1 MNRHERRKNKGKGI
15 EDNKFFEKLTN
26 AIKVHQARNF
36 TEAESEY
43 KKLLVTHPKSY
54 ELNRHMG
61 ILYQDTG
68 RVEDSFNFFVTC
80 VEKNPNGFEA
90 YNNMGTSYI
99 IVKEYELA
107 VKCFNKSLSISD
119 KYYPAVNNLADL
131 YARRGDGENS
141 LKYSKVLL
149 KIDSSS
155 SNTISTYAKALVLNH
170 NIDKAINLMEDLVNK
185 HPDNEE
191 FQINL
196 ATAYREIGNFERSKE
211 IVDIGF
217 KTLFKRRLKN
227 EPVKNLIQ
235 FFAQYA
241 SDKKNLLDDQEIE
254 FFSDRLNS
262 NDLNVDQKITLARG
276 FFEYFRNIKEFD
288 ESYKYLERMNELC
301 FEIGDF
307 DIKKEEILFEKL
319 ARHRS
324 YPSIQIKESS
334 VIPIFICG
342 MPRSGTTLCEQIL
355 SAHSDVYGA
364 GELRYLLQLTKL
376 QDVINNPEINN
387 LEKYIK
393 NIETK
398 ETLLSIRK
406 EYLKLLSNINNQG
419 ERYICDKMPHNFL
432 LIDLIRFILPEAKII
447 YCKRKPADNCFSLLT
462 QRFVEG
468 RHLYC
473 YNQKTLAEYYQF
485 HENLMNIWLE
495 KFNKDIFILDNEE
508 LVNNQKDITVK
519 LLKFCN
525 LNWEDNC
532 IEFYK
537 NKRQVR
543 TASLEQV
550 RQPINKKSIGAWE
563 SYKSH
568 LTEMIG
574 VLEKNGKS

>member
-15 EDNKFFEKLTN
+15 EDNKFFEILAS
-26 AIKVHQARNF
+26 AIDIHTARNF
-36 TEAESEY
+36 TDAESIY
-43 KKLLVTHPKSY
+43 KKLLITHPKSY

-68 RVEDSFNFFVTC
+68 RVEDSFKFFVTC

-131 YARRGDGENS
+131 YARRGDSENS
-141 LKYSKVLL
+141 LKYSKVLQ
-149 KIDSSS
+149 KIDPDNP
-155 SNTISTYAKALVLNH
+155 NTISTHAKALVLNH
-170 NIDKAINLMEDLVNK
+170 NINKAIELMEKLVNN
-185 HPDNEE
+185 HPNNEE

-196 ATAYREIGNFERSKE
+196 ATAYREIGDFKKSKE

-217 KTLFKRRLKN
+217 KTLFKRRLNN

-241 SDKKNLLDDQEIE
+241 SDKKNLLNDQEIK
-254 FFSDRLNS
+254 FFTERLNS
-262 NDLNVDQKITLARG
+262 TDLNVDQKITLARG
-276 FFEYFRNIKEFD
+276 LFEYFRNIKEFD
-288 ESYKYLERMNELC
+288 RSYTFLEIMNVLC
-301 FEIGDF
+301 YQIVDY
-307 DIKKEEILFEKL
+307 DIKKERVLFDKL
-319 ARHRS
+319 GNDRN
-324 YPSIQIKESS
+324 YPTIKKTGNSI
-334 VIPIFICG
+334 IPIFICG

-355 SAHSDVYGA
+355 SSHSEVYGA
-364 GELRYLLQLTKL
+364 GELRYLLQLTTL
-376 QDVINNPEINN
+376 QDVINNPEIDNI
-387 LEKYIK
+387 EKYIES
-393 NIETK
+393 IENK
-398 ETLLSIRK
+398 ETLLNIRE
-406 EYLKLLSNINNQG
+406 EYLKLLGNINRQG

-432 LIDLIRFILPEAKII
+432 LIDLIRLILPEAKII

-473 YNQKTLAEYYQF
+473 YNQRTLAEYYQF
-485 HENLMNIWLE
+485 HEDLMKIWLD
-495 KFNKDIFILDNEE
+495 KFKKDIFILDNED
-508 LVNNQKDITVK
+508 LVNDQKNITVE
-519 LLKFCN
+519 LLKFCG
-525 LNWEDNC
+525 LDWEDSC

-568 LTEMIG
+568 LSEMIG
-574 VLEKNGKS
+574 VLEKNDT

>member
-15 EDNKFFEKLTN
+15 EDNKFFEILAG
-26 AIKVHQARNF
+26 AIEIHKARNY
-36 TEAESEY
+36 TEAEVIY
-43 KKLLVTHPKSY
+43 NKLLITHPKSY

-119 KYYPAVNNLADL
+119 KYCPALNNLADL

-141 LKYSKVLL
+141 LKYAKVLL
-149 KIDSSS
+149 KIDPDSP
-155 SNTISTYAKALVLNH
+155 NTISTYAKALVLNH
-170 NIDKAINLMEDLVNK
+170 NIEKAIDLMEGLVNE

-196 ATAYREIGNFERSKE
+196 ATAYREIGSFEKSKE

-217 KTLFKRRLKN
+217 KTLFKRRLNN

-241 SDKKNLLDDQEIE
+241 SDKKNLLDAQEEE

-262 NDLNVDQKITLARG
+262 TDLNVDQKITLARG
-276 FFEYFRNIKEFD
+276 FFEYFRNIKDFD
-288 ESYKYLERMNELC
+288 KSYKYLEIMNELC
-301 FEIGDF
+301 FEIADF
-307 DIKKEEILFEKL
+307 DLNKDKVLFEEL
-319 ARHRS
+319 AQHRS
-324 YPSIQIKESS
+324 YPEIQMKESS

-376 QDVINNPEINN
+376 QDVINKPEINN
-387 LEKYIK
+387 IEKYVE

-398 ETLLSIRK
+398 EALSNIRQ
-406 EYLKLLSNINNQG
+406 EYLKLLASINKRG
-419 ERYICDKMPHNFL
+419 EKYVCDKMPHNFL

-485 HENLMNIWLE
+485 HENLMNVWLE
-495 KFNKDIFILDNEE
+495 KFRKDIFILDNED
-508 LVNNQKDITVK
+508 LVNNQKNITIE
-519 LLKFCN
+519 LLKFCS
-525 LNWEDNC
+525 LDWEDSC

-568 LTEMIG
+568 LGEMIG
-574 VLEKNGKS
+574 VLEKNDV

>member
-15 EDNKFFEKLTN
+15 EDNKFFEILAG
-26 AIKVHQARNF
+26 AIEIHKARNY
-36 TEAESEY
+36 TEAEGIY
-43 KKLLVTHPKSY
+43 NKLLITHPKSY

-149 KIDSSS
+149 KIDPNSP
-155 SNTISTYAKALVLNH
+155 NTISTYAKALVLNH
-170 NIDKAINLMEDLVNK
+170 NIEEAIDLMEDLVNK

-196 ATAYREIGNFERSKE
+196 ATAYREIGNFKKSKE
-211 IVDIGF
+211 MVDTGF
-217 KTLFKRRLKN
+217 KTLFKKRLNN

-241 SDKKNLLDDQEIE
+241 SDKKNLLDNQEIE

-262 NDLNVDQKITLARG
+262 SDLNVDQKITLARG
-276 FFEYFRNIKEFD
+276 FFEYFRNIKKFD
-288 ESYKYLERMNELC
+288 ESYKYLEKMNELC

-307 DIKKEEILFEKL
+307 DIKKEEVLFEKL
-319 ARHRS
+319 AQNRR
-324 YPSIQIKESS
+324 YPTIQMKEGS

-355 SAHSDVYGA
+355 SAHSEVYGA

-376 QDVINNPEINN
+376 QDVINIPDTSNINN
-387 LEKYIK
+387 YFQSLEAS
-393 NIETK
+393 
-398 ETLLSIRK
+398 ETLLNIRK
-406 EYLKLLSNINNQG
+406 EYLNSLANIKKKG

-432 LIDLIRFILPEAKII
+432 LIDLIRCILPEAKII

-485 HENLMNIWLE
+485 HENLMNVWLE
-495 KFNKDIFILDNEE
+495 KFKNDIFILDNEE
-508 LVNNQKDITVK
+508 LVNNQKNITVE
-519 LLKFCN
+519 LLKFCG
-525 LNWEDNC
+525 LDWEDSC

-574 VLEKNGKS
+574 VLEKNDT

>member
-15 EDNKFFEKLTN
+15 EDKIFFEALAS
-26 AIKVHQARNF
+26 AIKVHETRSFNK
-36 TEAESEY
+36 AESIY
-43 KKLLVTHPKSY
+43 KRLLVTHPQSY
-54 ELNRHMG
+54 ELNRHIG
-61 ILYQDTG
+61 ILYQDSG
-68 RVEDSFNFFVTC
+68 RVEESFNFFVKC
-80 VEKNPNGFEA
+80 IEKNPKGFEA

-99 IVKEYELA
+99 IVKEYDLA
-107 VKCFNKSLSISD
+107 IQCFTQSLSISNN
-119 KYYPAVNNLADL
+119 YYPAVNNLASL
-131 YARRGDGENS
+131 YARRGDGEKS
-141 LKYSKVLL
+141 LEYSKTLL
-149 KIDSSS
+149 QIDSNNP
-155 SNTISTYAKALVLNH
+155 NTISTHAKSLILNH
-170 NIDKAINLMEDLVNK
+170 DIDKAIDLMESLVKDYPN
-185 HPDNEE
+185 NEE

-196 ATAYREIGNFERSKE
+196 ATAYREIGDFKKSKK

-217 KTLFKRRLKN
+217 KNLFKKRLNN

-241 SDKKNLLDDQEIE
+241 SDKKNLLGEQEIE
-254 FFSDRLNS
+254 FFAGRLNS
-262 NDLNVDQKITLARG
+262 SDLNIDQKITLARA
-276 FFEYFRNIKEFD
+276 FFEYFRNIEDFD
-288 ESYKYLERMNELC
+288 KSYEYLEIMNKLC
-301 FEIGDF
+301 SKIDEYDV
-307 DIKKEEILFEKL
+307 KKEEVLFNEL
-319 ARHRS
+319 ANTKN
-324 YPSIQIKESS
+324 YPTIQKEENSI
-334 VIPIFICG
+334 IPIFICG

-355 SAHSDVYGA
+355 SSHSEVYGA

-376 QDVINNPEINN
+376 QDVVNNPETKNIV
-387 LEKYIK
+387 KYIK

-398 ETLLSIRK
+398 ETLLNIRE
-406 EYLKLLSNINNQG
+406 EYLKLLASINRRG

-473 YNQKTLAEYYQF
+473 YNQKTLAKYYQL
-485 HENLMNIWLE
+485 HTNLMSVWLK
-495 KFNKDIFILDNEE
+495 KFKKDIFILDNEN
-508 LVNNQKDITVK
+508 LVNDQKNITSQ
-519 LLKFCN
+519 LLKFCG
-525 LNWEDNC
+525 LDWEDNC

-568 LTEMIG
+568 LAEMIG
-574 VLEKNGKS
+574 VLEKNDT

>member
-1 MNRHERRKNKGKGI
+1 MNRHERRKNKGKGV
-15 EDNKFFEKLTN
+15 EDNKFFEKLSR
-26 AIKVHQARNF
+26 AIEVHKARSF
-36 TEAESEY
+36 TDAESIY
-43 KKLLVTHPKSY
+43 KKLLVTHPNSY

-80 VEKNPNGFEA
+80 IKKNPNGFEA

-107 VKCFNKSLSISD
+107 VQCFNKSLSISD

-149 KIDSSS
+149 KIDPNSP
-155 SNTISTYAKALVLNH
+155 NTISTYAKALVLNH
-170 NIDKAINLMEDLVNK
+170 NIEKAIDLMEDLVNK

-196 ATAYREIGNFERSKE
+196 ATAYREIGNFKRSKE
-211 IVDIGF
+211 MVDIGF
-217 KTLFKRRLKN
+217 KNLFKKRLNN

-235 FFAQYA
+235 FFAQFA
-241 SDKKNLLDDQEIE
+241 SDKKNLLNDQEIE
-254 FFSDRLNS
+254 FFSNRLDS
-262 NDLNVDQKITLARG
+262 SDLNVDQKITLARG
-276 FFEYFRNIKEFD
+276 FFEYFRNIKKFD
-288 ESYKYLERMNELC
+288 ESYKYLEKMNELC

-307 DIKKEEILFEKL
+307 DIKKEEVLFEKL
-319 ARHRS
+319 AQHKS
-324 YPSIQIKESS
+324 YPTIQMKESS

-376 QDVINNPEINN
+376 QDVINQPDADNIDSYFQS
-387 LEKYIK
+387 LE
-393 NIETK
+393 TS
-398 ETLLSIRK
+398 ETLLNIRK
-406 EYLKLLSNINNQG
+406 EYLNSLANINKQG

-432 LIDLIRFILPEAKII
+432 LIDLIKFILPEAKII

-473 YNQKTLAEYYQF
+473 YDQKTLAEYYLF
-485 HENLMNIWLE
+485 HKNLMNVWLE
-495 KFNKDIFILDNEE
+495 KFKKDIFILDNED
-508 LVNNQKDITVK
+508 LVNNQKNITIE
-519 LLKFCN
+519 LLKFCG
-525 LNWEDNC
+525 LDWEDSC
-532 IEFYK
+532 MEFYK
-537 NKRQVR
+537 TKRQVR

-563 SYKSH
+563 NYRPH
-568 LTEMIG
+568 LAEMIG
-574 VLEKNGKS
+574 VLEKNVT

>member
-1 MNRHERRKNKGKGI
+1 MNRQDRRKNKGKGI
-15 EDNKFFEKLTN
+15 EDSKFFQTLAG
-26 AIKVHQARNF
+26 AIEMHKARDF
-36 TEAESEY
+36 TKAESIY

-61 ILYQDTG
+61 ILFQDTG
-68 RVEDSFNFFVTC
+68 RTEDSFNFFVKC
-80 VEKNPNGFEA
+80 IEKNPNGFEA
-90 YNNMGTSYI
+90 YNNMGTSYV

-131 YARRGDGENS
+131 YARRGEGEKS
-141 LKYSKVLL
+141 LEYSKVLL
-149 KIDSSS
+149 QIDRNNPKTTSA
-155 SNTISTYAKALVLNH
+155 YAKALVLNH
-170 NIDKAINLMEDLVNK
+170 EINKGIDLMKGLVNE
-185 HPDNEE
+185 HPNNEE

-196 ATAYREIGNFERSKE
+196 ATAYREIGDFKKSKE
-211 IVDIGF
+211 IVDVGF
-217 KTLFKRRLKN
+217 KTLFKRRLNN

-235 FFAQYA
+235 FFSSYS
-241 SDKKNLLDDQEIE
+241 SDKNNLLNEQEIE
-254 FFSDRLNS
+254 FFIDRLNS
-262 NDLNVDQKITLARG
+262 PDLNVDQKITLAKS
-276 FFEYFRNIKEFD
+276 FFEYFRNTKNFD
-288 ESYKYLERMNELC
+288 KSYKYLEIMNELC
-301 FEIGDF
+301 SQVVDY
-307 DIKKEEILFEKL
+307 DIKKEAILFDKL
-319 ARHRS
+319 ASSRI
-324 YPSIQIKESS
+324 YPTIQTKENSI
-334 VIPIFICG
+334 IPIFICG

-355 SAHSDVYGA
+355 SSHSEVYGA

-376 QDVINNPEINN
+376 QDVINNPEIDNI
-387 LEKYIK
+387 EKYFE

-398 ETLLSIRK
+398 ETLLNIRE
-406 EYLKLLSNINNQG
+406 EYLKLLANINRQG

-485 HENLMNIWLE
+485 HENLMNVWLE
-495 KFNKDIFILDNEE
+495 KFKKDIFILDNED
-508 LVNNQKDITVK
+508 LVNNQKDKTVE

-525 LNWEDNC
+525 LGWEDSC

-537 NKRQVR
+537 TKRQVR

-563 SYKSH
+563 NYRPH
-568 LTEMIG
+568 LAEMIG
-574 VLEKNGKS
+574 VLEKNVT

>member
-15 EDNKFFEKLTN
+15 EDNKFFEILAS
-26 AIKVHQARNF
+26 AIDIHTARNF
-36 TEAESEY
+36 TDAESIY
-43 KKLLVTHPKSY
+43 KKLLITHPKSY
-54 ELNRHMG
+54 ELNRHIG

-68 RVEDSFNFFVTC
+68 RVEDSFKFFVTC

-119 KYYPAVNNLADL
+119 QYYPAVNNLADL
-131 YARRGDGENS
+131 YARRGDSENS
-141 LKYSKVLL
+141 LKYSKVLK
-149 KIDSSS
+149 KIDPDNP
-155 SNTISTYAKALVLNH
+155 NTISTHAKALVLNH
-170 NIDKAINLMEDLVNK
+170 NINKAIELMEKLVNN
-185 HPDNEE
+185 HPNNEE

-196 ATAYREIGNFERSKE
+196 ATAYREIGDFKKSKE
-211 IVDIGF
+211 IVNVGF
-217 KTLFKRRLKN
+217 KTLFKRRLNN

-241 SDKKNLLDDQEIE
+241 SDKKNLLNDQEIK
-254 FFSDRLNS
+254 FFTERLNS
-262 NDLNVDQKITLARG
+262 TDLNIDQKITLARG
-276 FFEYFRNIKEFD
+276 LFEYFRNIKEFD
-288 ESYKYLERMNELC
+288 RSYKFLEIMNELC
-301 FEIGDF
+301 YQIVDY
-307 DIKKEEILFEKL
+307 DIKKERVFFDKL
-319 ARHRS
+319 GIDRN
-324 YPSIQIKESS
+324 YPTIKKTGNSI
-334 VIPIFICG
+334 IPIFICG

-355 SAHSDVYGA
+355 SSHSEVYGA
-364 GELRYLLQLTKL
+364 GELRYLLQLTTL
-376 QDVINNPEINN
+376 QDVINNPEIDNI
-387 LEKYIK
+387 EKYIES
-393 NIETK
+393 IENK
-398 ETLLSIRK
+398 ETLLNIRE
-406 EYLKLLSNINNQG
+406 EYLKLLANINRQG

-485 HENLMNIWLE
+485 HEDLMKIWLD
-495 KFNKDIFILDNEE
+495 KFKKDIFILDNED
-508 LVNNQKDITVK
+508 LVNDQKNITVE
-519 LLKFCN
+519 LLKFCG
-525 LNWEDNC
+525 LDWEDSC

-568 LTEMIG
+568 LSEMIG
-574 VLEKNGKS
+574 VLEKNDT

>member
-1 MNRHERRKNKGKGI
+1 MNRHERRKNKGKGV
-15 EDNKFFEKLTN
+15 EDNKFFEKLSR
-26 AIKVHQARNF
+26 AIEVHKARSF
-36 TEAESEY
+36 TDAEGIY
-43 KKLLVTHPKSY
+43 KKLLVTHPNSY

-80 VEKNPNGFEA
+80 IKKNPNGFEA

-107 VKCFNKSLSISD
+107 VQCFNKSLSISD

-141 LKYSKVLL
+141 LKYSRVLL
-149 KIDSSS
+149 KIDPDSP
-155 SNTISTYAKALVLNH
+155 NTISTYAKALVLNH
-170 NIDKAINLMEDLVNK
+170 NIDKAIDLMEDLVNK

-196 ATAYREIGNFERSKE
+196 ATAYREIGNFKRSKE
-211 IVDIGF
+211 MVDIGF
-217 KTLFKRRLKN
+217 KNLFKKRLNN
-227 EPVKNLIQ
+227 EPVKSLIQ
-235 FFAQYA
+235 FFAQFA
-241 SDKKNLLDDQEIE
+241 SDKKNLLNDQEIE
-254 FFSDRLNS
+254 FFSNRLDS
-262 NDLNVDQKITLARG
+262 SDLNVDQKITLARG
-276 FFEYFRNIKEFD
+276 FFEYFRNIKKFD
-288 ESYKYLERMNELC
+288 ESYKYLEKMNELC

-307 DIKKEEILFEKL
+307 DIKKEEVLFEKL
-319 ARHRS
+319 AQHKS
-324 YPSIQIKESS
+324 YPTIQMKESS

-376 QDVINNPEINN
+376 QDVINQPDANN
-387 LEKYIK
+387 IDNYFQSLEAS
-393 NIETK
+393 
-398 ETLLSIRK
+398 ETLLNIRK
-406 EYLKLLSNINNQG
+406 EYLNSLANINKQG

-432 LIDLIRFILPEAKII
+432 LIDLIKFILPEAKII

-473 YNQKTLAEYYQF
+473 YDQKTLAEYYLF
-485 HENLMNIWLE
+485 HENLMNVWLE
-495 KFNKDIFILDNEE
+495 KFKKDIFILDNED
-508 LVNNQKDITVK
+508 LVNNQKNITIE
-519 LLKFCN
+519 LLKFCG
-525 LNWEDNC
+525 LDWEDSC
-532 IEFYK
+532 MEFYK
-537 NKRQVR
+537 TKRQVR

-563 SYKSH
+563 NYRPH
-568 LTEMIG
+568 LAEMIG
-574 VLEKNGKS
+574 VLEKNVT

>member
-15 EDNKFFEKLTN
+15 EDNKFFEILAG
-26 AIKVHQARNF
+26 AIEIHKARNY
-36 TEAESEY
+36 TEAEVIY
-43 KKLLVTHPKSY
+43 NKLLITHPKSY

-119 KYYPAVNNLADL
+119 KYCPALNNLADL

-141 LKYSKVLL
+141 LKYAKVLL
-149 KIDSSS
+149 KIDPDSP
-155 SNTISTYAKALVLNH
+155 NTISTYAKALVLNH
-170 NIDKAINLMEDLVNK
+170 NIEKAIDLMEGLVNE

-196 ATAYREIGNFERSKE
+196 ATAYREIGSFEKSKE

-217 KTLFKRRLKN
+217 KTLFKRRLNN

-241 SDKKNLLDDQEIE
+241 SDKKNLLNAQEEE

-262 NDLNVDQKITLARG
+262 TDLNVDQKITLARG
-276 FFEYFRNIKEFD
+276 FFEYFRNIKDFD
-288 ESYKYLERMNELC
+288 KSYKYLEIMNELC
-301 FEIGDF
+301 FEIADF
-307 DIKKEEILFEKL
+307 DLNKDKVLFEEL
-319 ARHRS
+319 AQHRS
-324 YPSIQIKESS
+324 YPEIQMKESS

-376 QDVINNPEINN
+376 QDVINKPEINN
-387 LEKYIK
+387 IEKYVE

-398 ETLLSIRK
+398 EALSIIRQ
-406 EYLKLLSNINNQG
+406 EYLKLLASINKRG
-419 ERYICDKMPHNFL
+419 EKYVCDKMPHNFL

-485 HENLMNIWLE
+485 HENLMNVWLE
-495 KFNKDIFILDNEE
+495 KFRKDIFILDNED
-508 LVNNQKDITVK
+508 LVNNQKNITIE
-519 LLKFCN
+519 LLKFCS
-525 LNWEDNC
+525 LDWEDSC

-568 LTEMIG
+568 LGEMMG
-574 VLEKNGKS
+574 VLEKNDV

>member
-15 EDNKFFEKLTN
+15 EDNKFFEMLAG
-26 AIKVHQARNF
+26 AIEIHKARNY
-36 TEAESEY
+36 TEAEVIY
-43 KKLLVTHPKSY
+43 NKLLITHPKSY
-54 ELNRHMG
+54 ELNRHIG

-68 RVEDSFNFFVTC
+68 RVEDSFNFFVEC
-80 VEKNPNGFEA
+80 IEKNPNGFEA
-90 YNNMGTSYI
+90 YNNMGTSYV

-141 LKYSKVLL
+141 LKYSEVLL
-149 KIDSSS
+149 KIDSNSPK
-155 SNTISTYAKALVLNH
+155 TISTYAKALVLNH
-170 NIDKAINLMEDLVNK
+170 NIEKAIDLMEGLVNE

-196 ATAYREIGNFERSKE
+196 ATAYREIGDFERSKE
-211 IVDIGF
+211 IVNIGF
-217 KTLFKRRLKN
+217 KNLFKRRLNN

-235 FFAQYA
+235 FFSQYA

-254 FFSDRLNS
+254 FFLDRLKS
-262 NDLNVDQKITLARG
+262 TDLNVDQKITLARG
-276 FFEYFRNIKEFD
+276 FFEYFRNIKDFD
-288 ESYKYLERMNELC
+288 KSYKYLEIMNKLC
-301 FEIGDF
+301 FQIEDF
-307 DIKKEEILFEKL
+307 DIEKEQFLFEKL
-319 ARHRS
+319 AQHKS
-324 YPSIQIKESS
+324 YPTIQTKEGS

-376 QDVINNPEINN
+376 QDVINQPDANN
-387 LEKYIK
+387 IDSYFQSLETS
-393 NIETK
+393 EA
-398 ETLLSIRK
+398 LLNIRK
-406 EYLKLLSNINNQG
+406 EYLNSLANINKQG

-432 LIDLIRFILPEAKII
+432 LINLIRFILPEAKII
-447 YCKRKPADNCFSLLT
+447 YCKRQPADNCFSLLT

-473 YNQKTLAEYYQF
+473 YDQKTLAKYYLF
-485 HENLMNIWLE
+485 HENLMNVWLE
-495 KFNKDIFILDNEE
+495 KFKKDIFILDNED
-508 LVNNQKDITVK
+508 LVNNQKNITIE
-519 LLKFCN
+519 LLKFCG
-525 LNWEDNC
+525 LDWEDSC
-532 IEFYK
+532 MEFYK
-537 NKRQVR
+537 TKRQVR

-550 RQPINKKSIGAWE
+550 RQPMNKKSIGAWE

-568 LTEMIG
+568 LGDMIG
-574 VLEKNGKS
+574 VLEKNDT

>member
-1 MNRHERRKNKGKGI
+1 MNRQERRKNKGRGI
-15 EDNKFFEKLTN
+15 EDNKFFQMLAN
-26 AIKVHQARNF
+26 AIEVHKVRNF
-36 TEAESEY
+36 TEAESMY
-43 KKLLVTHPKSY
+43 NKLLVTHPKSY

-61 ILYQDTG
+61 ILFQDTG
-68 RVEDSFNFFVTC
+68 RTEDSFNFFVKC
-80 VEKNPNGFEA
+80 IEKNPNGFEA
-90 YNNMGTSYI
+90 YNNMGTSYV

-119 KYYPAVNNLADL
+119 KYYPAVSNLADL
-131 YARRGDGENS
+131 YARRGEGEKS
-141 LKYSKVLL
+141 LEYSKVLL
-149 KIDSSS
+149 QIDRNNPKTTSA
-155 SNTISTYAKALVLNH
+155 YAKALVLNH
-170 NIDKAINLMEDLVNK
+170 EINKGIDLMKGLVNEY
-185 HPDNEE
+185 PNNRE

-196 ATAYREIGNFERSKE
+196 ASAYREIGDFKKSKE

-217 KTLFKRRLKN
+217 KTLFKRRLNN

-241 SDKKNLLDDQEIE
+241 SDKKNLLSEQEVE
-254 FFSDRLNS
+254 FFIDRLNS
-262 NDLNVDQKITLARG
+262 TDINVDQKITLARA
-276 FFEYFRNIKEFD
+276 FFEYFRNIKNFD
-288 ESYKYLERMNELC
+288 KSYKYLEIMNKLC
-301 FEIGDF
+301 SQVIDY
-307 DIKKEEILFEKL
+307 DIKKEAVLFDKL
-319 ARHRS
+319 ASSRN
-324 YPSIQIKESS
+324 YPAIQTKESS
-334 VIPIFICG
+334 IIPIFICG

-355 SAHSDVYGA
+355 SSHSEVFGA

-376 QDVINNPEINN
+376 QDVINDPGNN
-387 LEKYIK
+387 NIEKYFEDIG
-393 NIETK
+393 TR
-398 ETLLSIRK
+398 ETLLNIREK
-406 EYLKLLSNINNQG
+406 YLKLLSNINRQG

-485 HENLMNIWLE
+485 HENLMNVWLE
-495 KFNKDIFILDNEE
+495 KFKKDIFILDNED
-508 LVNNQKDITVK
+508 LVNNQKDKTVE

-525 LNWEDNC
+525 LGWEDSC

-563 SYKSH
+563 NYKSH
-568 LTEMIG
+568 LEEMIG
-574 VLEKNGKS
+574 VLERNVS

>member
-15 EDNKFFEKLTN
+15 EDNKFFEILAG
-26 AIKVHQARNF
+26 AIEIHKARNY
-36 TEAESEY
+36 TEAEVIY
-43 KKLLVTHPKSY
+43 NKLLITHPKSY

-119 KYYPAVNNLADL
+119 KYCPALNNLADL

-141 LKYSKVLL
+141 LKYAKVLL
-149 KIDSSS
+149 KIDPDSP
-155 SNTISTYAKALVLNH
+155 NTISTYAKALVLNH
-170 NIDKAINLMEDLVNK
+170 NIEKAIDLMEGLVNE

-196 ATAYREIGNFERSKE
+196 ATAYREIGSFEKSKE

-217 KTLFKRRLKN
+217 KTLFKRRLNN

-241 SDKKNLLDDQEIE
+241 SDKKNLLNAQEEE

-262 NDLNVDQKITLARG
+262 TDLNVDQKITLARG
-276 FFEYFRNIKEFD
+276 FFEYFRNIKDFD
-288 ESYKYLERMNELC
+288 KSYKYLEIMNELC
-301 FEIGDF
+301 FEIADF
-307 DIKKEEILFEKL
+307 DLNKDKVLFEEL
-319 ARHRS
+319 AQHRS
-324 YPSIQIKESS
+324 YPEIQMKESS

-376 QDVINNPEINN
+376 QDVINKPEINN
-387 LEKYIK
+387 IEKYVE

-398 ETLLSIRK
+398 EALSNIRQ
-406 EYLKLLSNINNQG
+406 EYLKLLASINKRG
-419 ERYICDKMPHNFL
+419 EKYVCDKMPHNFL

-485 HENLMNIWLE
+485 HENLMNVWLE
-495 KFNKDIFILDNEE
+495 KFRKDIFILDNED
-508 LVNNQKDITVK
+508 LVNNQKNITIE
-519 LLKFCN
+519 LLKFCS
-525 LNWEDNC
+525 LDWEDSC

-568 LTEMIG
+568 LGEMIG
-574 VLEKNGKS
+574 VLEKNDV

>member
-15 EDNKFFEKLTN
+15 EDNKFFEILAS
-26 AIKVHQARNF
+26 AIEVHKARNF
-36 TEAESEY
+36 SEAESIY

-68 RVEDSFNFFVTC
+68 RTEDSFNYFVKC
-80 VEKNPNGFEA
+80 IEKNPNGFEA

-107 VKCFNKSLSISD
+107 VKCFNKSLSISN

-141 LKYSKVLL
+141 LKYSKILQE
-149 KIDSSS
+149 IDPNNP
-155 SNTISTYAKALVLNH
+155 NTTSTYAKALVLNH
-170 NIDKAINLMEDLVNK
+170 DINKAINLMEKLVNE
-185 HPDNEE
+185 HPNNEE

-196 ATAYREIGNFERSKE
+196 ATAYREMGDFKKSKE

-217 KTLFKRRLKN
+217 KNLFERRLNN
-227 EPVKNLIQ
+227 EPVKSLIQ

-241 SDKKNLLDDQEIE
+241 SDKKNLLNENEIE
-254 FFSDRLNS
+254 FFTSRLNS
-262 NDLNVDQKITLARG
+262 TDLNVDQKITLSRG
-276 FFEYFRNIKEFD
+276 FFEYFRNIKDFD
-288 ESYKYLERMNELC
+288 KSYKYLEIMNGLC
-301 FEIGDF
+301 SQIVDY
-307 DIKKEEILFEKL
+307 DIKKEAILFDKL
-319 ARHRS
+319 ADKKN
-324 YPSIQIKESS
+324 YPTIQKKENSI
-334 VIPIFICG
+334 IPVFICG

-355 SAHSDVYGA
+355 SSHSKVYGA

-376 QDVINNPEINN
+376 QDVINNPEVNN
-387 LEKYIK
+387 IKTYIE
-393 NIETK
+393 NIENK
-398 ETLLSIRK
+398 ENLLNIRE
-406 EYLKLLSNINNQG
+406 EYLKLLANINRRG

-432 LIDLIRFILPEAKII
+432 LIDLIRFILPESKII

-485 HENLMNIWLE
+485 HEDLMNVWLE
-495 KFNKDIFILDNEE
+495 KFEQDIFILDNED
-508 LVNNQKDITVK
+508 LVNNQKKITIE
-519 LLKFCN
+519 LLKFCS
-525 LNWEDNC
+525 LDWEDSC

-563 SYKSH
+563 NYKSH
-568 LTEMIG
+568 LSEMME
-574 VLEKNGKS
+574 VLEKNDA

>member
-15 EDNKFFEKLTN
+15 EDNKFFEILAG
-26 AIKVHQARNF
+26 AIEIHKARNY
-36 TEAESEY
+36 TEAEVIY
-43 KKLLVTHPKSY
+43 NKLLITHPKSY

-119 KYYPAVNNLADL
+119 KYCPALNNLADL

-141 LKYSKVLL
+141 LKYAKVLL
-149 KIDSSS
+149 KIDPDSP
-155 SNTISTYAKALVLNH
+155 NTISTYAKALVLNH
-170 NIDKAINLMEDLVNK
+170 NIEKAIDLMEGLVNE

-196 ATAYREIGNFERSKE
+196 ATAYREIGSFEKSKE

-217 KTLFKRRLKN
+217 KTLFKRRLNN

-241 SDKKNLLDDQEIE
+241 SDKKNLLDAQEEE

-262 NDLNVDQKITLARG
+262 ADLNVDQKITLARG
-276 FFEYFRNIKEFD
+276 FFEYFRNIKDFD
-288 ESYKYLERMNELC
+288 KSYKYLEIMNELC
-301 FEIGDF
+301 FEITDF
-307 DIKKEEILFEKL
+307 DLNKEKVLFEEL
-319 ARHRS
+319 AQHRS
-324 YPSIQIKESS
+324 YPEIQMKESS

-376 QDVINNPEINN
+376 QDVINKPEINN
-387 LEKYIK
+387 IEKYVE

-398 ETLLSIRK
+398 EALSNIRQ
-406 EYLKLLSNINNQG
+406 EYLKLLASINKRG
-419 ERYICDKMPHNFL
+419 EKYVCDKMPHNFL

-485 HENLMNIWLE
+485 HENLMNVWLE
-495 KFNKDIFILDNEE
+495 KFRKDIFILDNED
-508 LVNNQKDITVK
+508 LVNNQKNITIE
-519 LLKFCN
+519 LLKFCS
-525 LNWEDNC
+525 LDWEDSC

-568 LTEMIG
+568 LGEMIG
-574 VLEKNGKS
+574 VLEKNDV

>member
-15 EDNKFFEKLTN
+15 EDKKFFEILAG
-26 AIKVHQARNF
+26 AINLHETRDFNK
-36 TEAESEY
+36 AESIY
-43 KKLLVTHPKSY
+43 KKLLVTHPQSY
-54 ELNRHMG
+54 ELNRHIG
-61 ILYQDTG
+61 ILYQDSG
-68 RVEDSFNFFVTC
+68 RVEESFNFFVKC
-80 VEKNPNGFEA
+80 IEKNPRGFEA

-99 IVKEYELA
+99 IVKEYDLA
-107 VKCFNKSLSISD
+107 IKCFTQSLSISNN
-119 KYYPAVNNLADL
+119 YYPAVNNLASL
-131 YARRGDGENS
+131 HARRGDGEKS
-141 LKYSKVLL
+141 LEYSKALL
-149 KIDSSS
+149 QIDPNNP
-155 SNTISTYAKALVLNH
+155 NTISTHAKSLVLNH
-170 NIDKAINLMEDLVNK
+170 DMDRAINIMEDLVKDYPN
-185 HPDNEE
+185 NEE

-196 ATAYREIGNFERSKE
+196 ATAYREMGDFEKSKN

-217 KTLFKRRLKN
+217 KTLFKRRLNN

-241 SDKKNLLDDQEIE
+241 SDKKNLLDEQEIE
-254 FFSDRLNS
+254 FFLDRLNS
-262 NDLNVDQKITLARG
+262 DDLNVDQKIILARG
-276 FFEYFRNIKEFD
+276 FYEYFRNIEDFD
-288 ESYKYLERMNELC
+288 KSYKYLEIMNKLC
-301 FEIGDF
+301 SQIGDYN
-307 DIKKEEILFEKL
+307 IKKDEFLFKEL
-319 ARHRS
+319 ASNRN
-324 YPSIQIKESS
+324 YPTIQKKENSI
-334 VIPIFICG
+334 IPIFICG

-355 SAHSDVYGA
+355 SSHSEVYGA

-376 QDVINNPEINN
+376 QDVVNNPETNN
-387 LEKYIK
+387 IEKYIK

-398 ETLLSIRK
+398 ETLVKIRE
-406 EYLKLLSNINNQG
+406 EYLKLLADINRQG

-473 YNQKTLAEYYQF
+473 YNQRTLAEYYQF
-485 HENLMNIWLE
+485 HEDLMKIWLD
-495 KFNKDIFILDNEE
+495 KFKKDIFILDNED
-508 LVNNQKDITVK
+508 LVNDQKNKTVE
-519 LLKFCN
+519 LLKFCG
-525 LNWEDNC
+525 LDWEDSC

-568 LTEMIG
+568 LSEMIG
-574 VLEKNGKS
+574 VLEKNDT

>member
-1 MNRHERRKNKGKGI
+1 MNRHERRKNRGKGT
-15 EDNKFFEKLTN
+15 EDSKFFNILSN
-26 AIKVHQARNF
+26 AIELHKARNF
-36 TEAESEY
+36 TEAESIY
-43 KKLLVTHPKSY
+43 KKLLVTHPSSY

-68 RVEDSFNFFVTC
+68 RSEDSFNFFVKC
-80 VEKNPNGFEA
+80 IEKNPNGFEA

-107 VKCFNKSLSISD
+107 VKCFNKSLLIS
-119 KYYPAVNNLADL
+119 KQYYPAVSNLADL

-141 LKYSKVLL
+141 LKYSKILL
-149 KIDSSS
+149 KIDPNN
-155 SNTISTYAKALVLNH
+155 SNTTSTYAKALVLNH
-170 NIDKAINLMEDLVNK
+170 DINKAINLMEGLVHK
-185 HPDNEE
+185 HPNNEE

-196 ATAYREIGNFERSKE
+196 ATAYRERGDFKKSKE

-217 KTLFKRRLKN
+217 KTLFERRLNN

-241 SDKKNLLDDQEIE
+241 SDKKNLLNSNEID
-254 FFSDRLNS
+254 FFAERLNS
-262 NDLNVDQKITLARG
+262 TDLNVDQKITLARG
-276 FFEYFRNIKEFD
+276 FFEYFRNTKDFD
-288 ESYKYLERMNELC
+288 KSFMYLEIMNELC
-301 FEIGDF
+301 LQIVDY
-307 DIKKEEILFEKL
+307 DIKKEEVLFDNL
-319 ARHRS
+319 ANDRN
-324 YPSIQIKESS
+324 YPTIQKKESAI
-334 VIPIFICG
+334 VPIFICG

-355 SAHSDVYGA
+355 SSHSEVYGA
-364 GELRYLLQLTKL
+364 GELRFLLQLTKL

-387 LEKYIK
+387 IEKYIE
-393 NIETK
+393 NIENK
-398 ETLLSIRK
+398 ETLFNVRE
-406 EYLKLLSNINNQG
+406 EYLKLLGNINRQG

-485 HENLMNIWLE
+485 HENLMNVWLK
-495 KFNKDIFILDNEE
+495 KFKKDIFILDNED
-508 LVNNQKDITVK
+508 LVNNQKNITVE
-519 LLKFCN
+519 LLKFCS
-525 LNWEDNC
+525 LKWEDSC

-550 RQPINKKSIGAWE
+550 RQPINKRSIGAWE
-563 SYKSH
+563 NYKSH
-568 LTEMIG
+568 LAEMIG
-574 VLEKNGKS
+574 VLESNVT

>member
-1 MNRHERRKNKGKGI
+1 MNRHERRKNKGKGV
-15 EDNKFFEKLTN
+15 EDNKFFEKLSR
-26 AIKVHQARNF
+26 AIEVHKARSF
-36 TEAESEY
+36 TDAESIY
-43 KKLLVTHPKSY
+43 KKLLVTHPNSY

-80 VEKNPNGFEA
+80 IKKNPNGFEA

-107 VKCFNKSLSISD
+107 VQCFNKSLSISD

-149 KIDSSS
+149 KIDPNSP
-155 SNTISTYAKALVLNH
+155 NTISTYAKALVLNH
-170 NIDKAINLMEDLVNK
+170 NIEKAIDLMEDLVNK

-196 ATAYREIGNFERSKE
+196 ATAYREIGNFKRSKE
-211 IVDIGF
+211 MVDIGF
-217 KTLFKRRLKN
+217 KNLFKKRLNN

-235 FFAQYA
+235 FFAQFA
-241 SDKKNLLDDQEIE
+241 SDKKNLLNDQEIE
-254 FFSDRLNS
+254 FFSNRLDS
-262 NDLNVDQKITLARG
+262 SDLNVDQKITLARG
-276 FFEYFRNIKEFD
+276 FFEYFRNIKKFD
-288 ESYKYLERMNELC
+288 ESYKYLEKMNELC

-307 DIKKEEILFEKL
+307 DIKKEEVLFEKL
-319 ARHRS
+319 AQHKS
-324 YPSIQIKESS
+324 YPTIQMKESS

-376 QDVINNPEINN
+376 QDVINQPDADNIDSYFQS
-387 LEKYIK
+387 LE
-393 NIETK
+393 TS
-398 ETLLSIRK
+398 ETLLNIRK
-406 EYLKLLSNINNQG
+406 EYLNSLANINKQG

-432 LIDLIRFILPEAKII
+432 LIDLIKFILPEAKII

-473 YNQKTLAEYYQF
+473 YDQKTLAEYYLF
-485 HENLMNIWLE
+485 HENLMNVWLE
-495 KFNKDIFILDNEE
+495 KFKKDIFILDNED
-508 LVNNQKDITVK
+508 LVNNQKNITIE
-519 LLKFCN
+519 LLKFCG
-525 LNWEDNC
+525 LDWEDSC
-532 IEFYK
+532 MEFYK
-537 NKRQVR
+537 TKRQVR

-563 SYKSH
+563 NYRPH
-568 LTEMIG
+568 LAEMIG
-574 VLEKNGKS
+574 VLEKNVT

>member
-15 EDNKFFEKLTN
+15 EDNKFFEILAG
-26 AIKVHQARNF
+26 AIEIHKARNY
-36 TEAESEY
+36 TEAEVIY
-43 KKLLVTHPKSY
+43 NKLLITHPKSY

-119 KYYPAVNNLADL
+119 KYYPALNNLADL

-141 LKYSKVLL
+141 LKYAKVLL
-149 KIDSSS
+149 KIDPDSP
-155 SNTISTYAKALVLNH
+155 NTISTYAKALVLNH
-170 NIDKAINLMEDLVNK
+170 NIEKAIDLMEGLVNE

-196 ATAYREIGNFERSKE
+196 ATAYREIGSFEKSKE

-217 KTLFKRRLKN
+217 KTLFKRRLNN

-241 SDKKNLLDDQEIE
+241 SDKKNLLNAQEEE

-262 NDLNVDQKITLARG
+262 TDLNVDQKITLARG
-276 FFEYFRNIKEFD
+276 FFEYFRNIKDFD
-288 ESYKYLERMNELC
+288 KSYKYLEIMNELC
-301 FEIGDF
+301 FEIADF
-307 DIKKEEILFEKL
+307 DLNKDKVLFEEL
-319 ARHRS
+319 AQHRS
-324 YPSIQIKESS
+324 YPEIQMKESS

-376 QDVINNPEINN
+376 QDVINKPEINN
-387 LEKYIK
+387 IEKYVE

-398 ETLLSIRK
+398 EALSIIRQ
-406 EYLKLLSNINNQG
+406 EYLKLLASINKRG
-419 ERYICDKMPHNFL
+419 EKYVCDKMPHNFL

-485 HENLMNIWLE
+485 HENLMNVWLE
-495 KFNKDIFILDNEE
+495 KFRKDIFILDNED
-508 LVNNQKDITVK
+508 LVNNQKNITIE
-519 LLKFCN
+519 LLKFCS
-525 LNWEDNC
+525 LDWEDSC

-568 LTEMIG
+568 LGEMIG
-574 VLEKNGKS
+574 VLEKNDV